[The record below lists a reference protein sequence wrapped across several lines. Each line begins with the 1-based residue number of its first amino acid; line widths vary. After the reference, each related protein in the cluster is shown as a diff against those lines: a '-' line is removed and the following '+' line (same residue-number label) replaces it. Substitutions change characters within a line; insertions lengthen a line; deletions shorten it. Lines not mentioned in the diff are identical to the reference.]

1 MQQDAGP
8 AQPTG
13 AATSEGVEGGGG
25 EGAAGGAEAAGWGA
39 VLQQRPSKLRP
50 LSGGGAEPPRRGQRQ
65 PQRSE
70 GGHGF
75 SLMAWNALPVDVRG
89 GSPLRLITMA
99 EVREHRSLEDDAWT
113 VFRGKVYQLSPYVPY
128 HPGGAEMLRAVA
140 GKDCTALFEQVR
152 SCDCATASP
161 CGPFA
166 EVRRCLWRSI
176 TGG

>member
-1 MQQDAGP
+1 MQQDGGP
-8 AQPTG
+8 APPQPTG
-13 AATSEGVEGGGG
+13 TATSGGTEGGGGGG
-25 EGAAGGAEAAGWGA
+25 EGAAGGAEAGWGA

-152 SCDCATASP
+152 SCDCVALW
-161 CGPFA
+161 PFA
-166 EVRRCLWRSI
+166 EARRCLWRSI